1 MLYVAYVLFST
12 GAPKKSEKSISF
24 KKPHIPAIHLPSPL
38 LSPFPRF
45 ATKKLFS
52 KSQFVSY
59 LFCSYL
65 FIPKKKKHLRFFPKK
80 THQHQL
86 QREPHPQQPQKN
98 SKFPQKSMVVAM
110 KNQPLLQES
119 KNFQAASTPQL
130 SRRFWVGKFCCHP
143 NDATSVLQIQ
153 GFPPRNR
160 GKDVTFTA

>member
-1 MLYVAYVLFST
+1 MWPMCSFPR
-12 GAPKKSEKSISF
+12 GAPKKSYPPSTFLPPCCLLFLDLQPKNYSPNLNLF
-24 KKPHIPAIHLPSPL
+24 HI
-38 LSPFPRF
+38 F
-45 ATKKLFS
+45 
-52 KSQFVSY
+52 
-59 LFCSYL
+59 FCSYL
-65 FIPKKKKHLRFFPKK
+65 FIPKKKQHPQFFPKK